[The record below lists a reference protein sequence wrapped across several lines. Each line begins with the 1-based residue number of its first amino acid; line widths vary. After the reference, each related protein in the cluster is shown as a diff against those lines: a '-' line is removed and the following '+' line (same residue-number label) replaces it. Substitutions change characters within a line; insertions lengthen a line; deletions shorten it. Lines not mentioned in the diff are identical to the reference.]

1 MERLKHGFT
10 TLIGTVIILCTLLFI
25 YNDKTTVT
33 EASGF
38 LSIGV
43 ALIFSR
49 DDYFNKNFLPF
60 LIDKKTE
67 QPTP

>member
-10 TLIGTVIILCTLLFI
+10 TLIGTIIIICVLLFI
-25 YNDKTTVT
+25 YKGKTTFT
-33 EASGF
+33 EAGGF